1 LTSDKSR
8 SKPKKKNAQK
18 SKSAKLDD

>member
-1 LTSDKSR
+1 LTSAKSR
-8 SKPKKKNAQK
+8 SKPKKKNARK